1 MENSSPTE
9 SSPASPPSDETY
21 YYQGETFG
29 ATSDD
34 AVVDLIYCEANNG
47 GSIPAALPRGKE
59 KRTLTWWRL
68 AILTFVF
75 TFSGPGG
82 LEQVVIAGGPL
93 LAVIGLFVVPVVY
106 VMPQIFVVSEMGSMM
121 PTSAGNVVWVH
132 RAFGRFAGFYNA
144 WIFALTNMVDLGSY
158 PVLVGD
164 YFVSTF
170 NEDATYWEKIG
181 YRFGA
186 LVVCI
191 SVSLLSAKD
200 VSTFTAL
207 STVSVVIFCVI
218 AFCVSIPHI
227 DPANQWTP
235 PERDVNYSLLG
246 SSLLWL
252 YTGWSSIGSLAG
264 ETVHDRVLVQGMSG
278 ALTLD
283 MTFYFMALL
292 AALTVASSHGDWQE
306 GFFVSA
312 FDKIM
317 PGIGPYFGVAVGLAA
332 LAMGISGLI
341 CYSRS
346 LWGMAEMGWAPRFL
360 TRQFN
365 NGSPYAAVALHALVA
380 LVLLFVDFGFLLR
393 IEYTIAATSHVLMY
407 LSFVKLRY
415 AEPDTPRPYKTP
427 GGMPFAW
434 LITVTKIVVMGGN
447 CISGLIQSWQVAV
460 AFVVCNIGVIGAY
473 GVFRR
478 LYPEDDSPVGEEKSA
493 SSSSTA
499 AMRSSLTPAD
509 TGDEPLLSGRLVQ
522 AAAPSV

>member
-1 MENSSPTE
+1 MENSSPSE

-29 ATSDD
+29 DTSDD

-47 GSIPAALPRGKE
+47 GSIPTALPRGKE
-59 KRTLTWWRL
+59 KRNLTWWRL

-235 PERDVNYSLLG
+235 PERDVN
-246 SSLLWL
+246 
-252 YTGWSSIGSLAG
+252 
-264 ETVHDRVLVQGMSG
+264 
-278 ALTLD
+278 
-283 MTFYFMALL
+283 
-292 AALTVASSHGDWQE
+292 
-306 GFFVSA
+306 
-312 FDKIM
+312 
-317 PGIGPYFGVAVGLAA
+317 
-332 LAMGISGLI
+332 
-341 CYSRS
+341 
-346 LWGMAEMGWAPRFL
+346 
-360 TRQFN
+360 
-365 NGSPYAAVALHALVA
+365 
-380 LVLLFVDFGFLLR
+380 
-393 IEYTIAATSHVLMY
+393 
-407 LSFVKLRY
+407 
-415 AEPDTPRPYKTP
+415 
-427 GGMPFAW
+427 
-434 LITVTKIVVMGGN
+434 
-447 CISGLIQSWQVAV
+447 
-460 AFVVCNIGVIGAY
+460 
-473 GVFRR
+473 
-478 LYPEDDSPVGEEKSA
+478 
-493 SSSSTA
+493 
-499 AMRSSLTPAD
+499 
-509 TGDEPLLSGRLVQ
+509 
-522 AAAPSV
+522 